1 MQLPAG
7 ICLTRYD
14 RRGGKT
20 PLWTKKLHV
29 QKLHQ
34 VHRVG
39 KKPKKYWSPSLQFIT
54 YRKSVSKNHDQ
65 KLVLAKHVSCNNRS
79 LLIINYNQSLMS
91 QILEC
96 HLKRNLG
103 FSRFSGLSKIVPSI
117 NYLHK
122 VTDTTA
128 SILNW
133 NWIENELK
141 TVFLPEA
148 LLYFLVTFPH
158 KHFMLLGFATQ

>member
-1 MQLPAG
+1 MQ
-7 ICLTRYD
+7 
-14 RRGGKT
+14 
-20 PLWTKKLHV
+20 TKKLHV

-39 KKPKKYWSPSLQFIT
+39 KKPKKYWSSSLQFIK
-54 YRKSVSKNHDQ
+54 YGKSASKIHDQ

-79 LLIINYNQSLMS
+79 LVIINYNQSLMT

-96 HLKRNLG
+96 LLKRNLG

-133 NWIENELK
+133 NSIEKLK

-148 LLYFLVTFPH
+148 LLYFLVTFSH
-158 KHFMLLGFATQ
+158 KHFMFLAFATQ